1 MTRRTRPVCPPGR
14 EAPALAVINCLLVRL
29 AALLS
34 GFLCLALSGLGTVAH
49 AQSLSPLSR
58 TPAAKTAPPPTQG
71 ELDRSLILAAMA
83 GNALDTLIAIKSGAN
98 VEVRD
103 SHGLTAL
110 DYAALFGHADVFQVL
125 LEQKADVFAPSQG
138 RYSLK
143 GTSVPVHV
151 AATQARRLADD
162 RWASHAIHYGG
173 HDVGEPWP
181 YRGKIEREPYQNQF
195 WPATAVSTRGVKTYR
210 PGPAASAP
218 GSAPTG
224 GSPAPT
230 PSTAV
235 PAVGTS
241 TAACRA
247 LEQTETDSLNLWC
260 DRTARKVKSAC
271 LVAECGGEHKIE
283 NGAVVCLAC
292 KGSSPTK
299 ILTASGGGKWE
310 LGEGGQPLAPG
321 AELKHFPLVCG
332 AATPSFCDKSAGSY
346 RAILLFQT
354 QSCRELGACEGLPWP
369 PGP

>member
-1 MTRRTRPVCPPGR
+1 MINCRPVR
-14 EAPALAVINCLLVRL
+14 LSKSTFFLL
-29 AALLS
+29 
-34 GFLCLALSGLGTVAH
+34 LALSGLGPVVS
-49 AQSLSPLSR
+49 AQGLSPLPR
-58 TPAAKTAPPPTQG
+58 TPAAKVAPPPTQG

-83 GNALDTLIAIKSGAN
+83 GNAFDTLIAIKSGAN
-98 VEVRD
+98 VETRD
-103 SHGLTAL
+103 SHGLSAL
-110 DYAALFGHADVFQVL
+110 DYATLFGHADVFQVL

-143 GTSVPVHV
+143 GTSVPVHM

-162 RWASHAIHYGG
+162 RWANHALFHYGG

-181 YRGKIEREPYQNQF
+181 YRGKMEREPYRNQF

-210 PGPAASAP
+210 PGPVVAAPGQQPAAMASAAAP
-218 GSAPTG
+218 SSAA
-224 GSPAPT
+224 PAGT
-230 PSTAV
+230 PA
-235 PAVGTS
+235 
-241 TAACRA
+241 AACRA
-247 LEQTETDSLNLWC
+247 LDQIETDNLNLWC

-299 ILTASGGGKWE
+299 IITASATGKWE

-321 AELKHFPLVCG
+321 AELKHFPLACG
-332 AATPSFCDKSAGSY
+332 VGTPSFCDKTAGSY
-346 RAILLFQT
+346 KAILLFQH
-354 QSCRELGACEGLPWP
+354 QSCRELSDCEGQAWP